1 MESSAQLI
9 RKARLFDFYAKYLW
23 RFHRV
28 IARRHLTPR
37 CKRCINSNIYSALD
51 EHGICG
57 VCREDAGQSAEEAP
71 GAPES
76 AEPAQLTETLSGFTR
91 AGTGD
96 YDALVMVSGGKD
108 SALLL
113 YELSQR
119 FPTLRQLAFTVDN
132 GFMSPV
138 ALDNA
143 RRYVAKLG
151 IDHLVFRPKPSLY
164 VKSFR
169 HAIIHAEPG
178 KGSFETVDRIDG
190 QIGFDVCKNFA
201 ARNHIPLVLFGF
213 NRIQM
218 RAFFDVDGFQLPA
231 ALVGKPTTTVLGRP
245 LAEVYDDDELG
256 YFWDPERF
264 DAVYRPRLVAP
275 LAVWEYNEQTA
286 RDKTIDLGLIKPGN
300 ESALV
305 TNNAVVTLMV
315 ALDYVRLGYADF
327 EPQFA
332 DMIRRGEAD
341 RRYWLAVFEMLEY
354 SAKTGW
360 MIAAELDRIA
370 ASLGISVAEL
380 GLEY

>member
-1 MESSAQLI
+1 MESSVQLI

-28 IARRHLTPR
+28 VARRYLTPR
-37 CKRCINSNIYSALD
+37 CKRCINSAIYSALD
-51 EHGICG
+51 ENGICG
-57 VCREDAGQSAEEAP
+57 VCREDAEQFADEMPGTQENDEPGQLAE
-71 GAPES
+71 
-76 AEPAQLTETLSGFTR
+76 LLSGG
-91 AGTGD
+91 AGKGAGN

-113 YELSQR
+113 YELVKR
-119 FPTLRQLAFTVDN
+119 FPKLRQLAFTVDN

-151 IDHLVFRPKPSLY
+151 IDHFIFRPKPSLY

-169 HAIIHAEPG
+169 YAILHAAPDQ
-178 KGSFETVDRIDG
+178 GSFETVDRVDG

-201 ARNHIPLVLFGF
+201 ARNQIPLLLFGF
-213 NRIQM
+213 NCIQM
-218 RAFFDVDGFQLPA
+218 RAFFDVDDFQLPA
-231 ALVGKPTTTVLGRP
+231 SLVNKPTTMVLGRP
-245 LAEVYDDDELG
+245 LAELYDDSELG
-256 YFWDPERF
+256 YFWDAARF
-264 DAVYRPRLVAP
+264 SEVDLPRLVAP
-275 LAVWEYNEQTA
+275 LSVWEYNEQTA
-286 RDKTIDLGLIKPGN
+286 RDKTINLGLIESGS

-332 DMIRRGEAD
+332 DMVRRGEAD
-341 RRYWLAVFEMLEY
+341 RRYWKAVFEMLEY

-360 MIAAELDRIA
+360 MIADELNRIA
-370 ASLGISVAEL
+370 DSLGIDVTEI
-380 GLEY
+380 GLAY